1 MIDMTE
7 AKAAADLASLLP
19 TDHPLARLGR
29 LRLDA
34 AVRRQQ
40 NQEQNMRDA
49 SADPDQAPPT
59 LIGSPLRDASVDPL
73 PGDLMPTREV
83 RGHPGKTRC
92 AHPGEPEFDRAA
104 TAARRTAEDGAV

>member
-1 MIDMTE
+1 MIDTTE
-7 AKAAADLASLLP
+7 AKAAADLAAMLP

-40 NQEQNMRDA
+40 NQEQSMNEDVI
-49 SADPDQAPPT
+49 QV
-59 LIGSPLRDASVDPL
+59 GSPLRDASVDPL
-73 PGDLMPTREV
+73 PVDLMPMREV
-83 RGHPGKTRC
+83 RGHPGESKH

-104 TAARRTAEDGAV
+104 TAARRAAEGGAV